1 VKMHQNEKLWIAG
14 GVAAALVLTAGAWF
28 GAISPELSHVSSLHN
43 QQADADSQNQ
53 LLIHRTN
60 TLRADSEQLPTIV
73 KQLQADLAELPVTAD
88 LSGYTTQ
95 LNQQAAVSGVSIS
108 AINIGDPALIN
119 PDGSTSQATATV
131 AAGHVFGFPVTLT
144 TTGGYAAQ
152 LALLKQ
158 IQRTGPRAALVH
170 SAKFVTAGGAKAVDT
185 DSTMTTQLT
194 IFVTPL
200 SPAAAAQLQTE
211 LGGTPAS

>member
-1 VKMHQNEKLWIAG
+1 MKMHQNEKLWIAG
-14 GVAAALVLTAGAWF
+14 GVAVGLVLAAGAWF
-28 GAISPELSHVSSLHN
+28 GAISPELSHVSSLHT

-60 TLRADSEQLPTIV
+60 KLRADSEQLPTIV
-73 KQLQADLAELPVTAD
+73 KQLQADLTGLPVTAD
-88 LSGYTTQ
+88 LAGYTTQ
-95 LNQQAAVSGVSIS
+95 LNRQAGVSGVTIS

-119 PDGSTSQATATV
+119 PDGSTSQATSTV
-131 AAGHVFGFPVTLT
+131 AAGHIFGFPVTLS

-158 IQRTGPRAALVH
+158 IQRTGPRVALVH
-170 SAKFVTAGGAKAVDT
+170 SVKFVTAGGARAVDT
-185 DSTMTTQLT
+185 DSTMTVQLT

-211 LGGTPAS
+211 LGGAPAS